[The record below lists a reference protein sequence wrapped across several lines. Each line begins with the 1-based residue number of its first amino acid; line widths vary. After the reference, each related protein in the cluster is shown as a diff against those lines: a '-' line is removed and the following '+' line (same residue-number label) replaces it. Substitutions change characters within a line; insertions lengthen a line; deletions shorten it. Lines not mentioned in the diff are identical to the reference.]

1 MDVVSRFRRPDAPA
15 VILVSNREPFIH
27 ERDAAGQIT
36 VSHPAGGLTAALQP
50 MLAATGGTWIAWG
63 SGAADFD
70 VTDATDG
77 VRVPPQNPAYRLRRL
92 RLTPEEVRGYYIE
105 TANRALWPLCHS
117 QISLLIYEEEHW
129 KTYRRVNE
137 RFAAAAVTEAGGR
150 EAVVWLQDYHLAC
163 VAAMLRH
170 ARRLFVHQ
178 FWHIPW
184 PQADILRLFP
194 PARTLIRSLLGND
207 LLGFQTKAD
216 CRNFFSAVR
225 RFVPEAKVELGHGRV
240 KFHGKRTVVR
250 AFPIS
255 IDVKAFE
262 RSSARADVAEMSRR
276 IRRNALPHGGQL
288 LLGVDRVDYTK
299 GIPRRFRAIE
309 RLLEVHPEHIGRVV
323 LLQIAVPSRGEVPEY
338 VAYEEEVAEIAQ
350 QVNRRYR
357 RGDWQPIRLVREG
370 QDPVALTAFYRAADL
385 CVVSPLQDGM
395 NLVAKEFVA
404 CQRDRLGA
412 LVLSRFAG
420 AVHEMRG
427 AFLVNP
433 YDAGAVAETIHTALA
448 TPPEERERRLVQMR
462 RRLEASTVFDWM
474 ESIFAEVERLRRK
487 K

>member
-1 MDVVSRFRRPDAPA
+1 LCHASGARTRPA

-27 ERDAAGQIT
+27 ERDASGQIT

-163 VAAMLRH
+163 VPAMLRH

-194 PARTLIRSLLGND
+194 PARTLVRALLGND
-207 LLGFQTKAD
+207 LLGFQTEGRLSQFLLGGPPVCARGKGGIGARPREIPRQAHRGPRIPD
-216 CRNFFSAVR
+216 LDRRKGVR
-225 RFVPEAKVELGHGRV
+225 TLIGPGRR
-240 KFHGKRTVVR
+240 GR
-250 AFPIS
+250 
-255 IDVKAFE
+255 
-262 RSSARADVAEMSRR
+262 DVAENPAQRAAPWR
-276 IRRNALPHGGQL
+276 PAVARGRPGRLHQ
-288 LLGVDRVDYTK
+288 REF
-299 GIPRRFRAIE
+299 PRRFRAIE

-448 TPPEERERRLVQMR
+448 TAPEERERRLVRMR
-462 RRLEASTVFDWM
+462 RRLETSTVFDWM

>member
-1 MDVVSRFRRPDAPA
+1 
-15 VILVSNREPFIH
+15 
-27 ERDAAGQIT
+27 
-36 VSHPAGGLTAALQP
+36 
-50 MLAATGGTWIAWG
+50 
-63 SGAADFD
+63 
-70 VTDATDG
+70 
-77 VRVPPQNPAYRLRRL
+77 
-92 RLTPEEVRGYYIE
+92 
-105 TANRALWPLCHS
+105 
-117 QISLLIYEEEHW
+117 
-129 KTYRRVNE
+129 
-137 RFAAAAVTEAGGR
+137 
-150 EAVVWLQDYHLAC
+150 
-163 VAAMLRH
+163 
-170 ARRLFVHQ
+170 
-178 FWHIPW
+178 
-184 PQADILRLFP
+184 
-194 PARTLIRSLLGND
+194 
-207 LLGFQTKAD
+207 
-216 CRNFFSAVR
+216 
-225 RFVPEAKVELGHGRV
+225 
-240 KFHGKRTVVR
+240 
-250 AFPIS
+250 
-255 IDVKAFE
+255 
-262 RSSARADVAEMSRR
+262 MSRR

-448 TPPEERERRLVQMR
+448 TPPEERERRLVRMR
-462 RRLEASTVFDWM
+462 RRLETSTVFDWM